1 MSVQEMDLGF
11 DPDQLREKYRVER
24 DKRLRGDGSEQYQE
38 VEGDYTHYVDD
49 PYIDEKIER
58 EPLTDE
64 MDVIVIGG
72 GFGGLIAGARLKESG
87 IERVRIIEKGGD
99 FGGTWYWN
107 RYPGAACDVESYI
120 YLPLCEELGF
130 VPKEKY
136 THAPEILEH
145 SHNIGEKYGLYED
158 ACFQT
163 EVTGLEWDELA
174 ANWIVRTNRNDSM
187 RARFVA
193 MSNGPLNRPKLPGIR
208 GIGDFKGHTFHTSR
222 WDYAYTGG
230 GPEGGLSKLANKR
243 VGVIGTGATAVQC
256 VPHLSVGAKEL
267 FVFQRTPSSIDVRD
281 NRPTD
286 PEWAAGLKPGWQ
298 KARMEN
304 FNTLTSGGIVDEDLI
319 QDGWTEIIRNL
330 ISMANYRGK
339 GLQRSEIAEMIEL
352 ADFQKME
359 QVRARAQEIVN
370 DPDVAESLKPY
381 YRQFCKRPCFHD
393 DYLPTFNRGNVH
405 LIDTDGKGIDE
416 IAELGIVANGELVE
430 LDCIIFATGF
440 EVGTDYTRRSG
451 YDLIGKGGVK
461 LSDKWADGM
470 RSLHGLHT
478 RGFPNLFIIS
488 NAQAAFTT
496 NFPHAMDES
505 AQHIGYIVNQCL
517 SGNISSV
524 EPSEEAEEAWVQEII
539 SLARLSESYQ
549 ASCTPGYY
557 NNEGKP
563 NRRSVQNA
571 SYGKGPDPFFKRMK
585 AWREEGG
592 MQGLELS

>member
-1 MSVQEMDLGF
+1 
-11 DPDQLREKYRVER
+11 
-24 DKRLRGDGSEQYQE
+24 
-38 VEGDYTHYVDD
+38 
-49 PYIDEKIER
+49 
-58 EPLTDE
+58 
-64 MDVIVIGG
+64 
-72 GFGGLIAGARLKESG
+72 
-87 IERVRIIEKGGD
+87 
-99 FGGTWYWN
+99 
-107 RYPGAACDVESYI
+107 
-120 YLPLCEELGF
+120 
-130 VPKEKY
+130 
-136 THAPEILEH
+136 
-145 SHNIGEKYGLYED
+145 
-158 ACFQT
+158 
-163 EVTGLEWDELA
+163 
-174 ANWIVRTNRNDSM
+174 
-187 RARFVA
+187 
-193 MSNGPLNRPKLPGIR
+193 
-208 GIGDFKGHTFHTSR
+208 
-222 WDYAYTGG
+222 
-230 GPEGGLSKLANKR
+230 
-243 VGVIGTGATAVQC
+243 
-256 VPHLSVGAKEL
+256 
-267 FVFQRTPSSIDVRD
+267 
-281 NRPTD
+281 
-286 PEWAAGLKPGWQ
+286 
-298 KARMEN
+298 
-304 FNTLTSGGIVDEDLI
+304 
-319 QDGWTEIIRNL
+319 
-330 ISMANYRGK
+330 MANYRGK

-592 MQGLELS
+592 MEGLELS

>member
-1 MSVQEMDLGF
+1 
-11 DPDQLREKYRVER
+11 
-24 DKRLRGDGSEQYQE
+24 
-38 VEGDYTHYVDD
+38 
-49 PYIDEKIER
+49 
-58 EPLTDE
+58 

-174 ANWIVRTNRNDSM
+174 VNWIVRTNRNDSM

-286 PEWAAGLKPGWQ
+286 PEWAAGLKLGWQ

-592 MQGLELS
+592 MEGLELS